1 MFYYPILLQDKEKL
15 KWYMAEA
22 THSLL
27 FFMSSSSVF
36 DYMARRRFTLFN
48 SSVIIIVIYLP
59 SSLLLCDTSPSTT
72 FFIFLLTLIWSI
84 CKIYEIC
91 FCCFY
96 WFFSLLFHEQPVLMH
111 IQTYCYA
118 PHGNSFLWSH
128 FMLL

>member
-72 FFIFLLTLIWSI
+72 FFIFLLILIWSI

-96 WFFSLLFHEQPVLMH
+96 WFFSPPFSRAACFDAHTDILMEILFCGRIL
-111 IQTYCYA
+111 CYY
-118 PHGNSFLWSH
+118 NW
-128 FMLL
+128 